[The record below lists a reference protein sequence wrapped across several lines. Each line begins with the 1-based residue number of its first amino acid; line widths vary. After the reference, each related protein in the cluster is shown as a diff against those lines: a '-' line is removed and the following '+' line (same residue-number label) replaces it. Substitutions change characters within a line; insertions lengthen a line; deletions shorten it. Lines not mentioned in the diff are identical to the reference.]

1 MRVYELSEA
10 TMFPRCVCP
19 RCEVEREAW
28 TEYLSSVSLSISD
41 TKAPLATP
49 LGGQAPLRPPSDRGV
64 LRQALQRLKQALQER
79 KANGKHRA

>member
-1 MRVYELSEA
+1 MRVYELSESI
-10 TMFPRCVCP
+10 MFPRCVCP

-41 TKAPLATP
+41 TLSPPLATP

-79 KANGKHRA
+79 KAR